1 MHTKHQAERSER
13 TQRSSHHVSAAA
25 GAMRH
30 TVVKQMVKKFA
41 GVSVALMALA
51 LSVPFVSGTVQAQRL
66 CGDRAQILKALE
78 QNHKETVHAI
88 GIAEDGGFLEV
99 LVSPTGGW
107 TILVTYPKRQTCVVV
122 AGQDWNNRFLNAGQP
137 T

>member
-13 TQRSSHHVSAAA
+13 TQRSSHHANAAPC
-25 GAMRH
+25 AMRH
-30 TVVKQMVKKFA
+30 TVAKQMVKRFA
-41 GVSVALMALA
+41 GVSVALMVLA
-51 LSVPFVSGTVQAQRL
+51 LTVPFISGTVQAQRL
-66 CGDRAQILKALE
+66 CGDRAEILKALE
-78 QNHKETVHAI
+78 QTHKETVHAI

-122 AGQDWNNRFLNAGQP
+122 AGQDWTNRILKVGQP
-137 T
+137 S